1 MIDFN
6 NVTYKI
12 KNKVIL
18 DKISFSIKE
27 QEKVLIVG
35 KSGSGKTSLFNLI
48 AKHIK
53 ANSGDIL
60 VDGININKLNHFSL
74 QEYRRNT
81 LSMILQSDN
90 LINSKTVLENL
101 LIYYK
106 YDDVINMLNK
116 TKLTYLKDRKVEI
129 LSGGERQ
136 RIEII
141 QELLANKKIIL
152 ADEITSALDIKNAKE
167 IIDFILTYFND
178 KTIIFISHDTNLFN
192 DFIDRIITIDN
203 GKLIANVVVKNTIKT
218 RYNQVKVNKNKE
230 IYIVNK
236 VIGKSFSISFYIVY
250 LMLILC
256 LFISFNFKDICN
268 YLAKLSYQKYFN
280 YDVLS
285 IENNVDLISDNQSI
299 FIDISDELEKSL
311 ITINDIDVINK
322 TILPFNN
329 KDDYSSIVVNKKL
342 LDRLSID
349 VVKEVNIFHNDKF
362 YKFIDIDII
371 EEDNTFTYPTIYYDF
386 RYFNKL
392 INVSTDK
399 LIYVSDN
406 YDFDDRFTNNPM
418 YSKLKEDKPYLD
430 SYAYQD
436 YLTYLMIFD
445 SLKSIVDYYLTIIIF
460 YCITTS
466 ILINFS
472 LIIKDKK
479 KVAIL
484 ISKGIKD
491 KFILL
496 HYMIPLFVFSFVFLF
511 FKSITLIVLLSLSIQ
526 ILTIM
531 ISYYLVKR
539 NSLYKLL
546 KEEYLS

>member
-167 IIDFILTYFND
+167 NIDFI
-178 KTIIFISHDTNLFN
+178 
-192 DFIDRIITIDN
+192 
-203 GKLIANVVVKNTIKT
+203 
-218 RYNQVKVNKNKE
+218 
-230 IYIVNK
+230 
-236 VIGKSFSISFYIVY
+236 
-250 LMLILC
+250 
-256 LFISFNFKDICN
+256 
-268 YLAKLSYQKYFN
+268 
-280 YDVLS
+280 
-285 IENNVDLISDNQSI
+285 
-299 FIDISDELEKSL
+299 
-311 ITINDIDVINK
+311 
-322 TILPFNN
+322 
-329 KDDYSSIVVNKKL
+329 
-342 LDRLSID
+342 
-349 VVKEVNIFHNDKF
+349 
-362 YKFIDIDII
+362 
-371 EEDNTFTYPTIYYDF
+371 
-386 RYFNKL
+386 
-392 INVSTDK
+392 
-399 LIYVSDN
+399 
-406 YDFDDRFTNNPM
+406 
-418 YSKLKEDKPYLD
+418 
-430 SYAYQD
+430 
-436 YLTYLMIFD
+436 
-445 SLKSIVDYYLTIIIF
+445 
-460 YCITTS
+460 
-466 ILINFS
+466 
-472 LIIKDKK
+472 
-479 KVAIL
+479 
-484 ISKGIKD
+484 
-491 KFILL
+491 
-496 HYMIPLFVFSFVFLF
+496 
-511 FKSITLIVLLSLSIQ
+511 
-526 ILTIM
+526 
-531 ISYYLVKR
+531 
-539 NSLYKLL
+539 
-546 KEEYLS
+546 